1 MTRWGVVGALGIA
14 GASAGLALA
23 PPVAAT
29 GTQAPPAGPP
39 TETVTFD
46 EPGAHTWTVPAGVM
60 YATIDAYGASGGGDQ
75 PGLGAHVR
83 GTIPVT
89 GGDTYTV
96 VVAGEGG
103 DPDGRT
109 AGAGG
114 FGGGAPGGTGG
125 RGFPIPGF
133 EHLLPDGP
141 GAGGGGG
148 ASDLRSGA
156 ADDSGLATRLLVAGG
171 GGGAADVAGG
181 DGGLDG
187 APGADGGYTPSFPGD
202 EPTTL
207 PGGGGGAG
215 PEGAGVP
222 GGNGTAAWLRDL
234 GGRLFAQEAGHA
246 GGGGGGGLFGGGGGQ
261 QAADGGPSYWRFGT
275 SSGGGGG
282 SSLVPDDAACPT
294 VVEDGVHTGD
304 GLVVITFHRGAAPV
318 FTCD

>member
-1 MTRWGVVGALGIA
+1 LGIA

-23 PPVAAT
+23 APVAAT
-29 GTQAPPAGPP
+29 GAQAPPASPP
-39 TETVTFD
+39 AETVTFD
-46 EPGAHTWTVPAGVM
+46 EPGAHTWTVPAGVT
-60 YATIDAYGASGGGDQ
+60 YVTIDAYGASGGGDQ

-89 GGDTYTV
+89 RGHTYTI

-125 RGFPIPGF
+125 TGLLIPGF
-133 EHLLPDGP
+133 EHLFPDGP

-148 ASDLRSGA
+148 ASDVRSGA
-156 ADDSGLATRLLVAGG
+156 ADAGGLATRLLVAGG

-187 APGADGGYTPSFPGD
+187 APGSDGGYTPSFPGD
-202 EPTTL
+202 EPTIL

-215 PEGAGVP
+215 PAGAGVP
-222 GGNGTAAWLRDL
+222 GENGTAAWFNYIL
-234 GGRLFAQEAGHA
+234 GRLVAQEAGHA

-261 QAADGGPSYWRFGT
+261 QAADGGASYWRFGT

-282 SSLVPDDAACPT
+282 SSLVPDDAVCPT
-294 VVEDGVHTGD
+294 VVEDGVHTGE